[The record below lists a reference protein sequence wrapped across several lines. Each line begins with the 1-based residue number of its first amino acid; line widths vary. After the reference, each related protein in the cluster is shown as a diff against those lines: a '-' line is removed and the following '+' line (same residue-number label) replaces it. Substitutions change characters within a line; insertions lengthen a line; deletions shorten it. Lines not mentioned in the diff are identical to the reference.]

1 MARIAER
8 VKATR
13 DTDFQLTGA
22 DGTRVNRLESIA
34 HIGGATLD
42 NEENYLILKLFRNL
56 GMVHITNQ
64 ARI

>member
-1 MARIAER
+1 
-8 VKATR
+8 
-13 DTDFQLTGA
+13 LTGA
-22 DGTRVNRLESIA
+22 NGTRVNRLESIA

>member
-1 MARIAER
+1 MDRIAAR
-8 VKATR
+8 VKEAR
-13 DTDFQLTGA
+13 DKDFVMHNQ
-22 DGTRVNRLESIA
+22 DGVRINRLESVA
-34 HIGGATLD
+34 SIGGATLD